1 MSSFVVAL
9 DVGGTSMKG
18 GLVSESGAVLLSERR
33 PTPGRR
39 VLRRSSPPS
48 PTSSATSPPRET
60 ASRRASGW
68 PCRAW

>member
-33 PTPGRR
+33 PTPEPRAR
-39 VLRRSSPPS
+39 RRS
-48 PTSSATSPPRET
+48 
-60 ASRRASGW
+60 
-68 PCRAW
+68 